1 MPSKELI
8 EKFERENGVTL
19 NRQSIQNVMERIF
32 TNDVDNG
39 EREVKIAENVKLWYT
54 RISAEYERNK
64 VNASVRNINS
74 ITKKTPFEFFEE
86 YMGIV
91 SEIAKET
98 SEQMVTRSKE
108 DAETAKLNVEKAKA
122 ALEEAQKN
130 LVEKPAI
137 ARQEAENGTIKKE
150 NIEYIENTY
159 KVRLQ
164 DAEIA
169 LKNAQAKQ
177 EAYVGFDPYE
187 PTMDYFGLSEADA
200 KGLIEAQVKGCTYM
214 EARRD
219 QIKSVGVTSP
229 VFMKELRET
238 GDKNISYET
247 ASDEDK
253 RRIQE
258 IYATRQIMQEKL
270 ESKTGFIGW
279 LWKIVHFVKTGAMT
293 SYITSANSLLFT
305 AGFNEAKDAEE
316 AADAM
321 SQKGYSYSEYK
332 ASENAI
338 KDKFARNETT
348 YASIKAKEDERIA
361 EENARKAEIEA
372 KIKAVQQ
379 KPFKDQLF
387 EIAFRPS
394 KDKETFNA
402 QLNEYKEVASFV
414 KNNKIPDDVRAVL
427 KANGQKIA
435 ASKKHFYSQ
444 ETKEKQCEEIEAA
457 LAGEISVDNYK
468 PMTYE
473 EVKASATAK
482 EPLTV
487 NLDDPNAK
495 LEVSQPIEEPSKQK
509 ELTAQIN

>member
-1 MPSKELI
+1 
-8 EKFERENGVTL
+8 
-19 NRQSIQNVMERIF
+19 
-32 TNDVDNG
+32 
-39 EREVKIAENVKLWYT
+39 
-54 RISAEYERNK
+54 
-64 VNASVRNINS
+64 
-74 ITKKTPFEFFEE
+74 
-86 YMGIV
+86 
-91 SEIAKET
+91 
-98 SEQMVTRSKE
+98 
-108 DAETAKLNVEKAKA
+108 
-122 ALEEAQKN
+122 
-130 LVEKPAI
+130 
-137 ARQEAENGTIKKE
+137 
-150 NIEYIENTY
+150 
-159 KVRLQ
+159 
-164 DAEIA
+164 
-169 LKNAQAKQ
+169 
-177 EAYVGFDPYE
+177 
-187 PTMDYFGLSEADA
+187 
-200 KGLIEAQVKGCTYM
+200 
-214 EARRD
+214 
-219 QIKSVGVTSP
+219 
-229 VFMKELRET
+229 
-238 GDKNISYET
+238 
-247 ASDEDK
+247 
-253 RRIQE
+253 
-258 IYATRQIMQEKL
+258 MQEKL
-270 ESKTGFIGW
+270 ESKTGVMGW
-279 LWKIVHFVKTGAMT
+279 LWKIVHFVKAGAMT

-338 KDKFARNETT
+338 KDKFSRNETT

-372 KIKAVQQ
+372 KIKAIQQ

-414 KNNKIPDDVRAVL
+414 KENKIPDDVRAVL
-427 KANGQKIA
+427 KANGQKIV

-473 EVKASATAK
+473 EVKASATVK
-482 EPLTV
+482 EPMTV
-487 NLDDPNAK
+487 NIDDPNAK